1 MHISRVQIRN
11 FRNFENIDVPMA
23 KNSVLVGE
31 NRAGKSNFIHA
42 LRLVL
47 DTSLP
52 DRSRSLKISDF
63 WDGIADPFA
72 EGGSS
77 IEIDVDFVGFEA
89 NPATHALLADF
100 RVADDHTVA
109 RISYR
114 FRPDC
119 EGEPS
124 SETDFDH
131 VIFGGGDETRSVPS
145 KTRKRLVLDVL
156 HALRDAE
163 SDLAN
168 WRKSPLRPL
177 VEDAFSRIPDSDLVS
192 VSSAIEG
199 AGDALLQLGEIT
211 TLEATLRGKLLAIA
225 GPRNDIDAKFGI
237 LSTDPSR
244 LANILKLFI
253 DGGSREIGDA
263 SLGSANLALLTLQL
277 AEYEWKRAQN
287 EQDFTIIAIEEPEAH
302 LHPQLQRKVFSTLF
316 QENLEAP
323 QSLIVTTHSPNI
335 ASVTPF
341 NQIILLRNYGDKG
354 SAAYSLANLS
364 LADDE
369 KDDLQGY
376 LTTTR
381 AEILFSNGVI
391 FVEGPS
397 EEAIVPAFA
406 ATLGHD
412 LDALGITVC
421 SVDGVDFEPYLKLAL
436 MLGLPC
442 SVITDWDPI
451 AGSPP
456 LGLARAKKLLLTNRQ
471 LRGADAATPEQLS
484 RLDTDEVFLRA
495 SALNNNI
502 YLNATTLEIE
512 LSQDAALADVV
523 LAVLAE
529 QTAFGKTLQ
538 ARIAKYQA
546 DHSEIVPEKL
556 MLMIGYVGKGRF
568 ARALAQRIGGIAP
581 PEYIKLAI
589 EHVVA
594 KA

>member
-11 FRNFENIDVPMA
+11 FRNFKNIDVPMS
-23 KNSVLVGE
+23 KNSVLIGE
-31 NRAGKSNFIHA
+31 NRSGKSNFIHA

-52 DRSRSLKISDF
+52 DRSRNLKISDF
-63 WDGIADPFA
+63 WDGIEDPFA
-72 EGGSS
+72 EGGRS

-100 RVADDHTVA
+100 RVAGDHTVA

-124 SETDFDH
+124 SEADFDYT
-131 VIFGGGDETRSVPS
+131 IFGGGDETRSVPP

-177 VEDAFSRIPDSDLVS
+177 VEDAFSRVPDSDLVS
-192 VSSAIEG
+192 VSSAIES
-199 AGDALLQLGEIT
+199 AGEALLKLTEIT
-211 TLEATLRGKLLAIA
+211 TLEAKLRSKLLAIG

-237 LSTDPSR
+237 VSTDPSR

-253 DGGSREIGDA
+253 DGGSRDIGDA

-316 QENLEAP
+316 QVSQETP

-341 NQIILLRNYGDKG
+341 NQIVLLRSHGDKG
-354 SAAYSLANLS
+354 TVAHSLARLE
-364 LADDE
+364 LAE
-369 KDDLQGY
+369 HEIDDLQGY

-381 AEILFSNGVI
+381 AEVFFSRGVI

-397 EEAIVPAFA
+397 EEALLPAFS
-406 ATLGHD
+406 ATLGYD

-421 SVDGVDFEPYLKLAL
+421 SVDGIDFEPYVKLAT
-436 MLGLPC
+436 MLDIPF
-442 SVITDWDPI
+442 SVVTDWDPSD
-451 AGSPP
+451 GGNP
-456 LGLARAKKLLLTNRQ
+456 LGWERAKKLLLTNREFA
-471 LRGADAATPEQLS
+471 GKVAATSEQIS
-484 RLDTDEVFLRA
+484 RLDAEENFLRG
-495 SALNNNI
+495 SAQNHSIFLNT
-502 YLNATTLEIE
+502 TTLETE
-512 LSQDAALADVV
+512 LAQDSDLANI
-523 LAVLAE
+523 LLSILSE
-529 QTAFGKTLQ
+529 QTSFGQTLKT
-538 ARIAKYQA
+538 RIAKYQA
-546 DHSEIVPEKL
+546 NHTEIVPEKL

-568 ARALAQRIGGIAP
+568 SRELAKRIGGIEP
-581 PEYIKLAI
+581 PAYVKQAI
-589 EHVVA
+589 ENVVA
-594 KA
+594 RV

>member
-1 MHISRVQIRN
+1 M
-11 FRNFENIDVPMA
+11 
-23 KNSVLVGE
+23 
-31 NRAGKSNFIHA
+31 
-42 LRLVL
+42 
-47 DTSLP
+47 
-52 DRSRSLKISDF
+52 SDF

-124 SETDFDH
+124 SEADFDYI
-131 VIFGGGDETRSVPS
+131 IFGGGDETRSVPS
-145 KTRKRLVLDVL
+145 KARKRLVLDVL

-199 AGDALLQLGEIT
+199 AGNALLQLGEIT
-211 TLEATLRGKLLAIA
+211 ALEATLRGKLLAIG

-253 DGGSREIGDA
+253 DGGSREISDA

-302 LHPQLQRKVFSTLF
+302 LHPQLQRKVFRTLF

-341 NQIILLRNYGDKG
+341 NQIILLRDNGDMG

-364 LADDE
+364 LANNE

-381 AEILFSNGVI
+381 ADIFFSNGVI

-397 EEAIVPAFA
+397 EEAIIPAFA

-421 SVDGVDFEPYLKLAL
+421 SVDGVDFEPYFKLAL

-484 RLDTDEVFLRA
+484 RLDADEVFLRA
-495 SALNNNI
+495 SAQNHNI

-523 LAVLAE
+523 LTILAE
-529 QTAFGKTLQ
+529 QTAFGKTLR

-568 ARALAQRIGGIAP
+568 ARALAQRIGGITP

>member
-11 FRNFENIDVPMA
+11 FRNFKNIDVPMA
-23 KNSVLVGE
+23 KNTVLVGE

-52 DRSRSLKISDF
+52 DRSRGLKITDF
-63 WDGIADPFA
+63 WDGIEDPFA

-77 IEIDVDFVGFEA
+77 IEIDIDFVGFEA

-124 SETDFDH
+124 SEADFDYI
-131 VIFGGGDETRSVPS
+131 IFGGGDETRSVPS

-199 AGDALLQLGEIT
+199 AGNALLQLGEIT
-211 TLEATLRGKLLAIA
+211 TLEATLRRKLLAIG

-302 LHPQLQRKVFSTLF
+302 LHPQLQRKVFSSLF

-323 QSLIVTTHSPNI
+323 QSLIVSTHSPNI

-341 NQIILLRNYGDKG
+341 NQIVLLRNCGEDG
-354 SAAYSLANLS
+354 SIAFSLANLD
-364 LADDE
+364 LAAHE
-369 KDDLQGY
+369 MADLQGY

-381 AEILFSNGVI
+381 AEIFFSSGII

-397 EEAIVPAFA
+397 EEAIIPAFS

-421 SVDGVDFEPYLKLAL
+421 SVDGVDFWPYLKLAT

-451 AGSPP
+451 AGGTP
-456 LGLARAKKLLLTNRQ
+456 LGWARAKKLLLSKRDIQ
-471 LRGADAATPEQLS
+471 GAAAVTPAVLS
-484 RLDTDEVFLRA
+484 RLDTEEDTLRA
-495 SALNNNI
+495 AARKYNI
-502 YLNATTLEIE
+502 YLNSSTLEIE
-512 LSQDAALADVV
+512 LSQDPDLADV
-523 LAVLAE
+523 LLSILSE
-529 QTAFGKTLQ
+529 QTSFGPVLKN
-538 ARIAKYQA
+538 RIARYQA
-546 DHSEIVPEKL
+546 NYAEIVPEKL

-568 ARALAQRIGGIAP
+568 SRELEKRIGGIAP
-581 PEYIKLAI
+581 PEYIKHAI